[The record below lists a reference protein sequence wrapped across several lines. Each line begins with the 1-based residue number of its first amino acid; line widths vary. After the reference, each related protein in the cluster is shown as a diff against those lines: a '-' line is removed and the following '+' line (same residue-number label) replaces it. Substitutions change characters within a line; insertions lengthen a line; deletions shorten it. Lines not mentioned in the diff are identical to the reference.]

1 MNLAPLSFRFPT
13 LTLLALLLLTAGC
26 VKAPHPT
33 EPVSPSAQEQQ
44 PACLDQEKN
53 SLPADALIE
62 PGQDNHTATCPDA
75 RTIQESERNRASCYH
90 LQPGATVVHTKGH
103 HSTKHA
109 ATATKKK
116 GLKTTS
122 AVAATKQKK
131 GQQTSATK
139 TLATKKKG
147 KQKTGQAATTPPTEE
162 VRTTTGMCQPQ
173 SLIYARC
180 RTGIKTCSMGNTSP
194 VQWFACAKKNK
205 ATTAVPT
212 AGSVLVLDGNS
223 GRKMSTGHP
232 VYVEAVSANKNG
244 TWTLRITHTNYDRK
258 CHLDLDAIVL
268 FDPKHMTASFQSGP
282 WSTWAKDLKALGFIL
297 Q

>member
-33 EPVSPSAQEQQ
+33 EPASLSTQEQQ
-44 PACLDQEKN
+44 PACLDQEK
-53 SLPADALIE
+53 SSPPADALIE

-90 LQPGATVVHTKGH
+90 LQPGATVVHKKGH
-103 HSTKHA
+103 HSTKHS
-109 ATATKKK
+109 ATATR
-116 GLKTTS
+116 
-122 AVAATKQKK
+122 
-131 GQQTSATK
+131 
-139 TLATKKKG
+139 KKG

-232 VYVEAVSANKNG
+232 VYVEAVSTNKNG